1 MHPAISRFPNSK
13 FYQKKIINA
22 PNVKDKSY
30 ERSYLPGRM
39 FGPYS
44 FINILDGK
52 EEKVDF
58 SHSRRNM
65 VEVAVTVK
73 IVKKLYKGNG
83 FFQLFMSHQLFVI
96 CLGRN
101 WYAYMSTVY
110 FPLLYLYP
118 YFT

>member
-1 MHPAISRFPNSK
+1 MQYRMHPSISHFPNSN

-39 FGPYS
+39 FGAYS
-44 FINILDGK
+44 FINILEGK
-52 EEKVDF
+52 EEMDDF

-83 FFQLFMSHQLFVI
+83 LFLLFMSVDILPISILVYLFHTMNM
-96 CLGRN
+96 LN
-101 WYAYMSTVY
+101 NYY
-110 FPLLYLYP
+110 
-118 YFT
+118 